1 MGSPLPT
8 PVSTASSGRPV
19 PGQALDLPATRALA
33 ALPQLPSSQGRDSAG
48 FAAIRKAVPLDGSI
62 APGVPTCLAPA
73 PTQVLSLR
81 PSPREKK
88 KPSRTTIRNQT
99 NSNKK
104 RKVNG
109 YPSRPTGAGRPTW
122 PLWGLPGRGARQGPA
137 LHPAGPPPVRGSS
150 PAALETRQQWLVTGP
165 AQQRTRT
172 YPQLYLQHPGSRSEA
187 PPARVRQGVNAT
199 HREAGLSATRQAVP
213 HGRGRGNGSGAPSA
227 TPHHPAHPS
236 AALSPSPAPPASPT
250 QQAHSSLV
258 PRCSERTGPGPG
270 ANGRPGHGTIGR
282 GGRHSR
288 RRRQKTPK
296 AWPSSKGL
304 LRRRPASGWDCS
316 SSSRTRSGDERPSG
330 RVGCRPDGAEA

>member
-1 MGSPLPT
+1 MGSPRPT

-88 KPSRTTIRNQT
+88 TQPHHKTKPNQQQQE
-99 NSNKK
+99 KK
-104 RKVNG
+104 GQWLSQQANG
-109 YPSRPTGAGRPTW
+109 SWPANLATLGAAW
-122 PLWGLPGRGARQGPA
+122 AGAPQGPA
-137 LHPAGPPPVRGSS
+137 LDPAGPPPVRGSS

-187 PPARVRQGVNAT
+187 PPSQGPAG
-199 HREAGLSATRQAVP
+199 RERDP
-213 HGRGRGNGSGAPSA
+213 PRGRPVRHTSS
-227 TPHHPAHPS
+227 
-236 AALSPSPAPPASPT
+236 SPT
-250 QQAHSSLV
+250 
-258 PRCSERTGPGPG
+258 RTGTG
-270 ANGRPGHGTIGR
+270 
-282 GGRHSR
+282 
-288 RRRQKTPK
+288 
-296 AWPSSKGL
+296 
-304 LRRRPASGWDCS
+304 
-316 SSSRTRSGDERPSG
+316 
-330 RVGCRPDGAEA
+330 